1 MQQNKCWALAPA
13 VCFSCNSL
21 EKRPIF
27 AASSVVPQMLD
38 KKRRALVPAV
48 CFSSDSLENGTF
60 SAACL
65 AVPLTEHDNRG
76 L

>member
-1 MQQNKCWALAPA
+1 
-13 VCFSCNSL
+13 
-21 EKRPIF
+21 
-27 AASSVVPQMLD
+27 MLD